1 MVKPRTILV
10 AIIILFAGLFLA
22 KRLFPS
28 EEKRVKKQFHLLS
41 KWVSKSHGEGA
52 IKTASKS
59 QSIGSLFADPCTFTT
74 ELHSLSGKY
83 SPSEIASYAARA
95 RLEFVTLSLRFYDL
109 NVEFPKEEVAKATL
123 TMKVTGR
130 MSSGDSFR
138 ETQGIQCLLKK
149 VENRWLFSEVGVV
162 EFLQK

>member
-1 MVKPRTILV
+1 VVKPRTILI
-10 AIIILFAGLFLA
+10 ALIIVFAGLLLG
-22 KRLFPS
+22 RHLLTG
-28 EEKRVKKQFHLLS
+28 EEKKVKKQFQLLT
-41 KWVSKSHGEGA
+41 KWVSKGRGEGA

-59 QSIGSLFADPCTFTT
+59 QSLGSLFADPCTFTT
-74 ELHSLSGKY
+74 ELHSLSGNY

-95 RLEFVTLSLRFYDL
+95 RVEFVTLSLRFYDL
-109 NVEFPKEEVAKATL
+109 NVEFPKEGVARVTL

-130 MSSGDSFR
+130 MTGGDWFQ